1 MANKKIMIIED
12 DQLHMKLFND
22 ILKTEGYETLRTA
35 DGNTAVGLARDHH
48 PDLILL
54 DIRLSFVSGLEVV
67 QRLKGE
73 SDLKDIPVV
82 AVTAMADDTDREEYL
97 KKGFD
102 GFLSKPI
109 AIPNLLKT
117 VASFLNPMP
126 YIVH

>member
-1 MANKKIMIIED
+1 MANKTIMIIED
-12 DQLHMKLFND
+12 DQLHMKLFSD
-22 ILKTEGYETLRTA
+22 ILETQGYETLRTA
-35 DGNTAVGLARDHH
+35 DGNTAVSLARDHH

-54 DIRLSFVSGLEVV
+54 DIRLPFVSGLEVV

-73 SDLKDIPVV
+73 SELKDIPVV
-82 AVTAMADDTDREEYL
+82 AVTAMADDTDKEEYL

-109 AIPNLLKT
+109 AIPNLLRT
-117 VASFLNPMP
+117 VASFLDPMP